1 MSNTIRTIKELIEA
15 SRAVKAALIDDAA
28 FLARVEEA
36 VALVTDALAAGNRL
50 YACGNGGS
58 AADAQHI
65 AAELSGRF
73 YVERKPL
80 PAEALHV
87 NTSFLTA
94 VANDYSYEEA
104 YERAVRAFG
113 RSGDVLLALSTSGT
127 SKNVVRAAEEAKRIG
142 MKVISLTGATG
153 GTLALMSDVLLN
165 VPSKETPRI
174 QESHIMLGHIICE
187 LVEARLFPSAR

>member
-1 MSNTIRTIKELIEA
+1 M
-15 SRAVKAALIDDAA
+15 
-28 FLARVEEA
+28 
-36 VALVTDALAAGNRL
+36 
-50 YACGNGGS
+50 
-58 AADAQHI
+58 
-65 AAELSGRF
+65 
-73 YVERKPL
+73 
-80 PAEALHV
+80 

-127 SKNVVRAAEEAKRIG
+127 SKNVVRAAEEAKHIG

-187 LVEARLFPSAR
+187 LVEARLFPIAP